1 MDKIATQSPRQKRD
15 PEETRKRILKAA
27 KKEFAQ
33 LGLAGARVDTIAD
46 RAKANK
52 RMIYHYFG
60 NKEDLFQAVIEEA
73 YLDIRAAERKL
84 KLELLEPVEAIKALV
99 RFSWDYYLKNPEFL
113 ALVNS
118 ENLHRARHLKKAQ
131 TIIEVH
137 GRFIGMVEEI
147 LQRGVGQGVFRP
159 DVDPVQ
165 LVITI
170 AGISYYYQTNRY
182 TGSIIFQ
189 RDLMSDEAR
198 EERLNFNID
207 TILRLLRP

>member
-1 MDKIATQSPRQKRD
+1 MTISSPRQKRD
-15 PEETRKRILKAA
+15 PEETRKRILNSA
-27 KKEFAQ
+27 KKEFA
-33 LGLAGARVDTIAD
+33 LKGLAGARVDTIAD

-60 NKEDLFQAVIEEA
+60 NKEELFQKVIEEA
-73 YLDIRAAERKL
+73 YLDIRSAEKKL
-84 KLELLEPVEAIKALV
+84 NIVQLEPIEAIETLV

-131 TIIEVH
+131 KIIEVH
-137 GRFIGMVEEI
+137 EGFVLMMKEI
-147 LQRGVGQGVFRP
+147 LNRGVKLGIFR
-159 DVDPVQ
+159 DNIDPVQ

-170 AGISYYYQTNRY
+170 ASISYYYQTNRH

-189 RDLMSDEAR
+189 RDLMSPEAQA
-198 EERLNFNID
+198 ERLDFNID
-207 TILRLLRP
+207 TILRLVCS

>member
-1 MDKIATQSPRQKRD
+1 MVEQSPRQKRD
-15 PEETRKRILKAA
+15 PEETRKRILNAA
-27 KKEFAQ
+27 KKEFAL
-33 LGLAGARVDTIAD
+33 LGLAGARVDTIAE

-60 NKEDLFQAVIEEA
+60 NKEALFQTVIEDI

-131 TIIEVH
+131 KIIDVH
-137 GRFIGMVEEI
+137 GRFIGMIDEI
-147 LQRGVGQGVFRP
+147 LQRGVEQNVFRP
-159 DVDPVQ
+159 GVDPVQ

-189 RDLMSDEAR
+189 RELMSDEAQ
-198 EERLNFNID
+198 EERLSFNID
-207 TILRLLRP
+207 TVLRLLRP